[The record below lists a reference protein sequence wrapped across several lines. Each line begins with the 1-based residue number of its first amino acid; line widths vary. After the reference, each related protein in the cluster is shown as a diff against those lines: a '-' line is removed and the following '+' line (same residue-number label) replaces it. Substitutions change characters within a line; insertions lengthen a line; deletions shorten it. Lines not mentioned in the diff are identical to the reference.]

1 MKGSC
6 VCGGVSVEL
15 TRRPDYINMCNC
27 RLCRSTGGAY
37 GYFAPGEFTIS
48 GDTRG
53 FERDDLPEAWLT
65 MHFCPRCGSATHWT
79 PARATESGR
88 IGVNVRLFPQE
99 DLEGIQVR
107 YLDGRGVI
115 DETDEFVT
123 TATGQIGDGKA
134 F

>member
-6 VCGGVSVEL
+6 VCGGVTLEL
-15 TRRPDYINMCNC
+15 PHPPEYINMCNC

-37 GYFAPGEFTIS
+37 GYYAPE
-48 GDTRG
+48 
-53 FERDDLPEAWLT
+53 ELT

-79 PARATESGR
+79 PAGNTELGR

-99 DLEGIQVR
+99 ELKGIEVR
-107 YLDGRGVI
+107 YQDGRGVI

-123 TATGQIGDGKA
+123 TATGHIGDGKA